1 MAHSSTGGSRPA
13 KRTSLK
19 PLRNKTALLKSLLWT
34 VAAVGLAPDA
44 QAVMKCLS
52 DGKTWYQ
59 DAPCPQGTTAKPMQL
74 DPPPASSR
82 PLRDAMPT
90 EPATKPASA
99 PAPHQA
105 VSPSSMLEEEAR
117 MCLDW
122 YQKNAGLP
130 PGATYLSATKDRRV
144 VTLVIAAPVSM
155 TNHTGARVQGTTQT
169 PASCEIN
176 GGKIDD
182 GWTRTHARRGNWIQ

>member
-19 PLRNKTALLKSLLWT
+19 PLRNKTALLKSLLWM
-34 VAAVGLAPDA
+34 AAAAGLAPDA
-44 QAVMKCLS
+44 QAVMKCLA

-59 DAPCPQGTTAKPMQL
+59 DAPCPQGTTTRPMQL
-74 DPPPASSR
+74 DPPPASPG
-82 PLRDAMPT
+82 PLREAMPT

-99 PAPHQA
+99 PAPQA
-105 VSPSSMLEEEAR
+105 LSPSSMLEEEAR

-144 VTLVIAAPVSM
+144 VTLVVAAPVSM